1 MIRENPESTIPGT
14 VNRAIHTIV
23 STLGIIFGI
32 GGIAHGF
39 FETLQGN
46 TATNDFFIEAI
57 GEADR
62 MWLHGN
68 EPAFTIIPNFLITG
82 IAAMSVGVI
91 VVIWSAGFMHKKH
104 ASSIFLALFI
114 LLFLVG
120 GGVAQVIFFTVGWAM
135 STQIRKPLR
144 WWRRVLPAGMHRFV
158 SKLWRPFLIVGSVS
172 VFFALQVAIFG
183 FVPGISDPDVISP
196 VMVSAV
202 SLGLLFFI
210 LAFVSGCAYDI
221 EKGGIT
227 NG

>member
-46 TATNDFFIEAI
+46 TATNGFFIEAI

-82 IAAMSVGVI
+82 IAAISVGVI

-135 STQIRKPLR
+135 STQIRKTLR
-144 WWRRVLPAGMHRFV
+144 WWRRVLPAGMRRFV

-172 VFFALQVAIFG
+172 VFFRTASSNIWVCSRHIRSGRHQPGHG
-183 FVPGISDPDVISP
+183 FCREPRT
-196 VMVSAV
+196 AV
-202 SLGLLFFI
+202 FHSCVRIRMRL
-210 LAFVSGCAYDI
+210 
-221 EKGGIT
+221 
-227 NG
+227 